1 MSTTTIATSNH
12 RPVSVHKF
20 GGTSVGSA
28 ERIDAVA
35 GIVLAELALGDVVVV
50 CSAMEGTTDLLVG
63 IVSSPG
69 LIGAGA
75 RSTAI
80 ATIRALH
87 LETLGSLGLSGDPAG
102 DPAGGRVRSL
112 LAELDAINGALAYLH
127 RTPEALH
134 DRAMSIGERLSVEL
148 VAGALRLR
156 GRDAVA
162 MGAETF
168 LETTSAFGGADP
180 ATFRDDRRV
189 RAALG
194 RELEAGRIPV
204 VTGFIGRGPDG
215 DIRLLGRGGSDL
227 SAALLASALDA
238 HRLVIWTDV
247 EGVFSCDP
255 RLVPEAEH
263 IAHLHYREAG
273 EMAYFGSKVL
283 HPRTMIPVIDKRIPV
298 EVRSTLRPGGRS
310 TRIDGTL
317 GARQSRQVA
326 VSVIR
331 GVTLLSLEGA
341 GMAGVVGVSARL
353 FGALAGASVSVVM
366 IEQGSSEASI
376 CFAVRDEDAA
386 TAAHAVR
393 EAFRLDVARGV
404 IEQLAAKSGMA
415 IVTVVGSGLRR
426 RIGSLAAM
434 TRALASA
441 GVNIHA
447 ITQGSSELSI
457 SVAVDAGDARRAAR
471 AVHGASRPGADRSPG
486 AAPGLAVALVG
497 LGGVGRA
504 VARQIASHTNHR
516 IVALA
521 DSSGAIID
529 TLGIDPVRLETICRL
544 KASGV
549 AIAKQPDGSAVPVTG
564 LLTLLCEDGAPGLT
578 LVDCTAAPSM
588 VEAAR
593 FAASRG
599 VHVVTANK
607 RIVAGDGAEY
617 AALLEAVRKGRASL
631 GVEATVGAGLPVAA
645 TIADLIGA
653 GDEILRIEA
662 ALSGSVGFVLA
673 ELEAGNAL
681 GAIIARAIELGYAEP
696 DPSDDLHGLDLG
708 RKALILS
715 RLAGFDTGELVEIE
729 PVIAPGAEPD
739 DADGPLRARL
749 ESARRSGKRLR
760 YLASVAPGRRPAV
773 SLREIDGSH
782 PFFEVPPRRAAIAVW
797 TRMQGEDP
805 ILITGPGAG
814 ADPTAGGVLADLGRI
829 AGRVRGRAGL

>member
-1 MSTTTIATSNH
+1 MSTTTSATTNH

-20 GGTSVGSA
+20 GGSSVGDA
-28 ERIDAVA
+28 QRIDAVA
-35 GIVLAELALGDVVVV
+35 GIILAERALGEVVVV

-69 LIGAGA
+69 QAGA
-75 RSTAI
+75 AARSVAI
-80 ATIRALH
+80 ATIRTLH
-87 LETLGSLGLSGDPAG
+87 LETLGALGLSGDPAG
-102 DPAGGRVRSL
+102 GRVRTL
-112 LAELDAINGALAYLH
+112 LDELGAIDGALAYLH
-127 RTPEALH
+127 RTPEALR
-134 DRAMSIGERLSVEL
+134 DRALSIGERLSVEL
-148 VAGALRLR
+148 VAGVLRLR
-156 GRDAVA
+156 GCDACA

-168 LETTSAFGGADP
+168 LETTSAFGEADP

-194 RELEAGRIPV
+194 RGLDAGSIPV

-238 HRLVIWTDV
+238 QRLVIWTDV

-298 EVRSTLRPGGRS
+298 EVRSTLCPGGRS

-317 GARQSRQVA
+317 GARQSQQVA

-353 FGALAGASVSVVM
+353 FGALASAGVSVVM

-386 TAAHAVR
+386 AAAHAVR

-404 IEQLAAKSGMA
+404 IEQVATKSGMA
-415 IVTVVGSGLRR
+415 IVTAVGSGLRR

-471 AVHGASRPGADRSPG
+471 AVHAASRSGAARSPR
-486 AAPGLAVALVG
+486 AAPGLTVALVG

-516 IVALA
+516 IVAIA
-521 DSSGAIID
+521 DSSGAILD
-529 TLGIDPVRLETICRL
+529 TLGIDPVRIETICQL
-544 KASGV
+544 KASGM
-549 AIAKQPDGSAVPVTG
+549 AIANQPDGSPVPVTG
-564 LLTLLCEDGAPGLT
+564 LLGLLGLLIEDGSPGLT

-588 VEAAR
+588 VELARLAA
-593 FAASRG
+593 ARG

-607 RIVAGDGAEY
+607 RIVACDSAEY
-617 AALLEAVRKGRASL
+617 AALLEAVRNGRALL

-681 GAIIARAIELGYAEP
+681 KTIIARAIELGYAEP
-696 DPSDDLHGLDLG
+696 DPSDDLLGLDLG

-715 RLAGFDTGELVEIE
+715 RLAGFDTGENVEIE
-729 PVIAPGAEPD
+729 PVTAPGATLD
-739 DADGPLRARL
+739 DADGPLRARM
-749 ESARRSGKRLR
+749 ESAQRAGKRLR
-760 YLASVAPGRRPAV
+760 YLASVEPGCRPAV
-773 SLREIDGSH
+773 ALREIDGTH
-782 PFFEVPPRRAAIAVW
+782 PFFEVPPRRAAIAIW
-797 TRMQGEDP
+797 TRMQGEEP

-829 AGRVRGRAGL
+829 AGRVRGSAAL